1 MKHLFFILL
10 FFVASNMVFAQKYI
24 TRNGYIRFYSHTP
37 VEDIE
42 GKNNAATSI
51 IDIATGD
58 MVFKALMKS
67 FNFQK
72 ALMQEHFNEKY
83 VESEKYPNAELKA
96 KIKNWN
102 PDQLKTGKP
111 IEVLIEGDLTMHGVT
126 KKISE
131 KGTLELRSDGKL
143 IAKSK
148 FLVKPEDYK
157 IQIPSLVRNSI
168 AETMEVTVEA
178 EYTLLN
184 K

>member
-1 MKHLFFILL
+1 MKNFILSFL
-10 FFVASNMVFAQKYI
+10 FFVSLNVVYAQKYI
-24 TRNGYIRFYSHTP
+24 TRNGYIRFYSHTT

-42 GKNNAATSI
+42 GKNNSATSI
-51 IDIATGD
+51 IDVATGD
-58 MVFKALMKS
+58 IVFKALMKS

-96 KIKNWN
+96 KFKNWK
-102 PDQLKTGKP
+102 PEMLKSGKP
-111 IEVLIEGDLTMHGVT
+111 IEVIVEGDLTMHGVT
-126 KKISE
+126 KKVIE

-143 IAKSK
+143 VAKSK
-148 FLVKPEDYK
+148 FIVKPEDYK
-157 IQIPSLVRNSI
+157 IEIPSLVRNSI
-168 AETMEVTVEA
+168 AEIIEITVEA